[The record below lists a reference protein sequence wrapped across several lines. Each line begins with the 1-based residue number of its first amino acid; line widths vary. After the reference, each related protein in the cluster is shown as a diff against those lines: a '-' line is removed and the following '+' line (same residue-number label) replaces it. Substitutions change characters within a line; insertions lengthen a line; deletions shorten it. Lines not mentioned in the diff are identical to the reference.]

1 MKLREILPADADIE
15 ARYADLEVGGVT
27 ADSRAVKR
35 GDVFV
40 AIAGGKTD
48 GLRFVEACA
57 RRRRGR
63 DPGRAAAGRAIAGRD
78 RLRCASAMRGARSR

>member
-1 MKLREILPADADIE
+1 M
-15 ARYADLEVGGVT
+15 T

-35 GDVFV
+35 GDMFV

-48 GLRFVEACA
+48 GLHFVRRRD

-63 DPGRAAAGRAIAGRD
+63 DHRGAAAG
-78 RLRCASAMRGARSR
+78 